1 VLFGFRKE
9 IMTKVKNNYF
19 FNLILSVSNILFP
32 ILTIPYASRI
42 LGPEGMGKVQFV
54 NSFTQYFILLAALG
68 IPIYG
73 TREIAKLKNN
83 KNEIKNLF
91 TSLLIINF
99 ITVILLTFIYFI
111 LIFNNETLNSD
122 FSFFFISSLAL
133 ILSIFN
139 IDWLY
144 AGLEKYKFITI
155 RSLFVKFIFLVIL
168 YLFVK
173 TKADLKIYLI
183 TIIGSTV
190 LNNIWNIV
198 LAREYISMI
207 NVNLLYIRKHFKPLL
222 YIFSSIVAAS
232 VYSTIDTI
240 LLGFIKGF
248 RDVAFYGA
256 ASRLIKMTIPILTS
270 LSPVL
275 LPMLT
280 NAYQE
285 KDYEKIKEYTKKSFD
300 FIILLSIPMT
310 FGLFILAPELIRLMS
325 GIEFEPSILSMRIM
339 SPLIMIISFSTV
351 WVLQILLPAGKDF
364 ETAISVFIGLVFSII
379 MNIILIP
386 KYGYIGATITNT
398 IAEFLVMLSF
408 YLFSRK
414 IINGIFDVKLFFK
427 TIICSVFF
435 FPLIYFIRYLFSNN
449 FIIVFVSI
457 FICISWFF
465 LIQIFLY
472 KNRILLDQIKSL
484 KIKFLN

>member
-1 VLFGFRKE
+1 
-9 IMTKVKNNYF
+9 MNKVKKNYF
-19 FNLILSVSNILFP
+19 FNVILSISNILFP

-73 TREIAKLKNN
+73 TREIAKLQNN
-83 KNEIKNLF
+83 KNEIKSLF

-99 ITVILLTFIYFI
+99 FTVLLLTFIYFI
-111 LIFNNETLNSD
+111 LIFYNKTLNTD

-139 IDWLY
+139 IDWFY
-144 AGLEKYKFITI
+144 AGLERYKYITI
-155 RSLFVKFIFLVIL
+155 RSLFVKFIFLIVLFL
-168 YLFVK
+168 YVK
-173 TKADLKIYLI
+173 TKSDLKIYLI
-183 TIIGSTV
+183 TIVGSTV

-198 LAREYISMI
+198 LAREYISII
-207 NVNLLYIRKHFKPLL
+207 NVNFLYIKKHFKPLL

-256 ASRLIKMTIPILTS
+256 AARLIKMTIPILTS

-275 LPMLT
+275 LPMLS
-280 NAYQE
+280 NAHQE
-285 KDYEKIKEYTKKSFD
+285 KDYEKIKHFTKKSFD
-300 FIILLSIPMT
+300 FVILLSIPMT

-339 SPLIMIISFSTV
+339 SPIIIIISFSTV
-351 WVLQILLPAGKDF
+351 WVLQILIPSGKDF
-364 ETAISVFIGLVFSII
+364 ETAMSVIIGLVFSII
-379 MNIILIP
+379 MNFVLIP
-386 KYGYIGATITNT
+386 KYGYIGATISNT
-398 IAEFLVMLSF
+398 LAELLVMISF
-408 YLFSRK
+408 YYFSKK
-414 IINGIFDVKLFFK
+414 IVNGIFDKKLFFN
-427 TIICSVFF
+427 TTFCSLFF
-435 FPLIYFIRYLFSNN
+435 FPLIYIIRSLFSNN

-457 FICISWFF
+457 SICIFWFLF
-465 LIQIFLY
+465 SQIILF
-472 KNRILLDQIKSL
+472 KNKILLNQIKSL
-484 KIKFLN
+484 KIKFFN